1 MSTSQNKERTMS
13 LWQRIFIWC
22 TAADIEAIKQCP
34 SDWNKFSV
42 IGATIFMTAVIA
54 GVSGG
59 YFISYYLE
67 IAYDMHGWTIPIC
80 FGIIWAF
87 LIFTLDRTIIVT
99 MKKTGVF
106 KEEFKQGFI
115 RLILAVFIGLVIATP
130 LELKMFESEIDAK
143 IGDLNRERNDFIVEQ
158 NELSRA
164 RNASQEKEILEQK
177 LTPLREELDR
187 LEKIKS
193 DYDKANQ
200 DRIGEAEGTSGTGKV
215 GKGLVYKEKDDRYL
229 EKKKNWEEVEGKYNL
244 LQQNIN
250 DLLMSENSKSNISA
264 VNVDDIKQVD
274 GVEIRVKALYQL
286 SGLHWFVTL
295 LFILIEC
302 LPVISKLMSK
312 RGCYDEV
319 IDRIEYENMIA
330 QKEIISNKNSEIN
343 ELLRRGEEAAKLS
356 SDVMMQKQKDKL
368 DAELQNNKIILDTI
382 ANYQQELALL
392 AIEKWREE
400 ELAKINSGTTN
411 ITTTQ
416 TV

>member
-1 MSTSQNKERTMS
+1 MNTSQNKERTMS

-22 TAADIEAIKQCP
+22 TASDIEAIKQCP

-54 GVSGG
+54 GISGG

-80 FGIIWAF
+80 FGILWAF

-99 MKKTGVF
+99 MKKTGIL
-106 KEEFKQGFI
+106 KEELKQGSI
-115 RLILAVFIGLVIATP
+115 RFILAIFIGLVIATP

-143 IGDLNRERNDFIVEQ
+143 IEDLNRERNDFIVEQ

-164 RNASQEKEILEQK
+164 RNAAQESEILEQK
-177 LTPLREELDR
+177 LKPLKDELNR

-193 DYDKANQ
+193 DYDKADQ
-200 DRIGEAEGTSGTGKV
+200 ERIAEAEGTGGTGKR
-215 GKGLVYKEKDDRYL
+215 GKGPVFAEKQIRFL
-229 EKKKNWEEVEGKYNL
+229 EKKNNWEEVKEKYNS
-244 LQQNIN
+244 LQQEIN
-250 DLLMSENSKSNISA
+250 GLLVSKNTQSNISA

-274 GVEIRVKALYQL
+274 GVEIRVKALYKL

-302 LPVISKLMSK
+302 LPVIAKLMSK

-330 QKEIISNKNSEIN
+330 QKEIISRKNSEIN
-343 ELLRRGEEAAKLS
+343 ELLRRGEEAAKLNG
-356 SDVMMQKQKDKL
+356 DVMIQKQKDKL
-368 DAELQNNKIILDTI
+368 DAELTNNKIILDTI
-382 ANYQQELALL
+382 ANRQQELALKV
-392 AIEKWREE
+392 IEKWYQAEK
-400 ELAKINSGTTN
+400 AKINSDN
-411 ITTTQ
+411 
-416 TV
+416 V